1 VTAPP
6 RGIQRDVRSSGT
18 FARGLVASAAAVL
31 VLGACTPGGEEPAV
45 ASPTLPPS
53 PSPSAP
59 VLPSAESELACTI
72 VGTDDNDVLRGT
84 DGADVICG
92 LHGDDAIVGLGGD
105 DAIFGGRGNDRID
118 GGPGEDHVSGD
129 RGADLVTGGDG
140 VDDVE
145 GGPSRDAVSGDA
157 GSDVVQAGRGHDFC
171 VSTGDGVEAND
182 VANGGPGF
190 DRYDAD
196 PGDLLDGVET
206 SAACSG
212 ALEEVL
218 PSPSPGSA

>member
-1 VTAPP
+1 MGSSRA
-6 RGIQRDVRSSGT
+6 RIRDLVVAG
-18 FARGLVASAAAVL
+18 GLALALA
-31 VLGACTPGGEEPAV
+31 ACTPGGEDPAV
-45 ASPTLPPS
+45 ATPVESPS
-53 PSPSAP
+53 PSPSVP
-59 VLPSAESELACTI
+59 VRPSADSELVCTI
-72 VGTDDNDVLRGT
+72 VGTNDNDVLRGT
-84 DGADVICG
+84 DGDDVICA

-118 GGPGEDHVSGD
+118 GGPGDDRVSGD
-129 RGADLVTGGDG
+129 RGADLVVGGDG

-145 GGPSRDAVSGDA
+145 GGHGRDAISGDA

-218 PSPSPGSA
+218 PSPAASG